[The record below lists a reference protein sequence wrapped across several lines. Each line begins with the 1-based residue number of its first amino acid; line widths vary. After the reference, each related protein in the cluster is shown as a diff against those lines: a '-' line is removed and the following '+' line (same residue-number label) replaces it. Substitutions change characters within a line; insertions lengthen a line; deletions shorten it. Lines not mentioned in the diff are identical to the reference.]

1 MTMRENKELEN
12 RNVLTLNLSTSSMRA
27 VLPEVTQVWKNEG
40 ATLDRK
46 VMVRTIIIAI
56 ASARGAKLP
65 QLRYDHHSNHHQ
77 FDCTGVIMVTKADLT
92 PSACEVMLVPCAL
105 LLAAM
110 IRNVPNRRTSR
121 CYEVLLVKW
130 L

>member
-1 MTMRENKELEN
+1 MTSRENQELEN
-12 RNVLTLNLSTSSMRA
+12 RNVFTLNLSTSSMRA
-27 VLPEVTQVWKNEG
+27 VLPEVTQVWKKEG
-40 ATLDRK
+40 ATL
-46 VMVRTIIIAI
+46 VMVRIIMIVI
-56 ASARGAKLP
+56 VSAEGAKTP
-65 QLRYDHHSNHHQ
+65 QLWYDHHSNHHQ
-77 FDCTGVIMVTKADLT
+77 FDCTGVILVTKADLT

-105 LLAAM
+105 LLAAI